1 MLAVTFQAPGE
12 VRVEERPEPEP
23 REPTDAVVQIHATGV
38 CGSDLHIYHG
48 RHPVEP
54 GFTLG
59 HEFVGEVLATGD
71 DVTGV
76 APGDRVIGCFL
87 AACGLCWFCQRRL
100 FHLCESLRIFGHGE
114 ISGGLQGSQAEQVLV
129 PNADLVLR
137 RAPEA
142 LPDDAALFAGDVM
155 NTGFH
160 AIRSAG
166 LQEGQSVAVL
176 GLGPVGLCAVQ
187 AARHAGAAQV
197 IAVDTVAE
205 RLETAEHFGAQ
216 PVHLTDQDPRA
227 EVKAA
232 TEGRGVDVC
241 VEAVGH
247 EQALDLAV
255 RLTRKAGTVSTVGVH
270 GERCQVHM
278 GLLWNKGLVLKAG
291 VANVIANVDEVL
303 GLLSSGAL
311 DPTPLVTHHMKLEDA
326 PEAYAVYDRR
336 EALKIV
342 LSPPGSG

>member
-1 MLAVTFQAPGE
+1 MLAGTFQEPGR
-12 VRVEERPEPEP
+12 VDVEERPEPEP
-23 REPTDAVVQIHATGV
+23 REATDAVVRVHATGV

-59 HEFVGEVLATGD
+59 HEFVGEVVAVGD
-71 DVTGV
+71 EVSTV
-76 APGDRVIGCFL
+76 AAGDRVIGCFL
-87 AACGLCWFCQRRL
+87 AACGRCWFCERRL

-137 RAPEA
+137 RAPET
-142 LPDDAALFAGDVM
+142 LGDDAALFAGDVM

-160 AIRSAG
+160 AIRSGG
-166 LQEGQSVAVL
+166 LERGQTAAV
-176 GLGPVGLCAVQ
+176 VGL
-187 AARHAGAAQV
+187 
-197 IAVDTVAE
+197 
-205 RLETAEHFGAQ
+205 
-216 PVHLTDQDPRA
+216 
-227 EVKAA
+227 
-232 TEGRGVDVC
+232 
-241 VEAVGH
+241 

-303 GLLSSGAL
+303 GMLSSGAL
-311 DPTPLVTHHMKLEDA
+311 DPLPLVTHHMKLEDA
-326 PEAYAVYDRR
+326 PEAYAIYDRR

-342 LSPPGSG
+342 L